1 MNKKAIQTTMLSI
14 ILKDKLIEKPMR
26 ILEIKKILESEFNIF
41 VSSSKI
47 NKDLSLSVDTIF
59 IADKR
64 ICNNKP
70 TKHFFINN
78 KNK

>member
-14 ILKDKLIEKPMR
+14 ILKDKLMEKPLR

-59 IADKR
+59 ISDKK